1 MSDFSKTIFR
11 TAKREN
17 PYAQIDKTV
26 LNDQRLSWKAK
37 GLMAFLLSKPD
48 NWEINVQNLIR
59 QSTDGK
65 EAVYSG
71 IKELG
76 NFGYIVRVESRNQGR
91 FARIEYLIYE
101 NPQLINPQNPAD
113 FPTGLPNSYT
123 HPDTR
128 AGAALIQPTTTKS
141 PHPGKPD
148 TVKPDTEKPH
158 PENPPLLIND
168 LTNNDITKNPPSIP
182 PQQLTGVGE
191 GQIDLT
197 ILEPVA
203 LKLFGQTNPE
213 ILAKL
218 HAHIKEFKLDGEVI
232 KECLKLI
239 DTKEIK
245 YDSYGYFRMKYIVAL
260 GATSKRLEGLAKQRQ
275 MEAALHEEYLALIPE
290 ATRAKSPTENMADM
304 RKTLGIA
311 KKFDIRDPAL
321 EPD

>member
-1 MSDFSKTIFR
+1 MSDFTKTIFR

-17 PYAQIDKTV
+17 PYVQIDKTV

-48 NWEINVQNLIR
+48 NWEINIQNLIR

-71 IKELG
+71 IKELS

-101 NPQLINPQNPAD
+101 NPQLVNPQNPAG
-113 FPTGLPNSYT
+113 FTAEAAPITVNS
-123 HPDTR
+123 
-128 AGAALIQPTTTKS
+128 TKS

-158 PENPPLLIND
+158 LENPPLLIND
-168 LTNNDITKNPPSIP
+168 LTKNDITKNSPSIP

-218 HAHIKEFKLDGEVI
+218 HANIKEFKLDGEVI
-232 KECLKLI
+232 QDCLNLI
-239 DTKEIK
+239 NTKDIK
-245 YDSYGYFRMKYIVAL
+245 YDSYGYFRMKYLVAL
-260 GATSKRLEGLAKQRQ
+260 GAISQRLEGLAKKQQ
-275 MEAALHEEYLALIPE
+275 METALQEEYLALIPE
-290 ATRAKSPTENMADM
+290 ATRAKSPTENMEDM

-311 KKFDIRDPAL
+311 KKFDIRGPTL